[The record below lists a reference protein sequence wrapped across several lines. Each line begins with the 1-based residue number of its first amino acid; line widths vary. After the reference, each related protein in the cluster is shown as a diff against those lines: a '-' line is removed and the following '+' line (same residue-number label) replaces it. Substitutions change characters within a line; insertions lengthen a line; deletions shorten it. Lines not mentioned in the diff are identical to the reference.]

1 MNYKMMGRFIG
12 YILLVEAIFMLP
24 PLLISLLQGED
35 MASIGFGIGLSVVLA
50 IALLLIFMCKSA
62 QKGFR
67 AKEGLLCVSISWIVM
82 SLLGALPFYISREI
96 PSYLDALFE
105 TVSGFTTT
113 GASILPE
120 VEGLS
125 MSVLFWRSFTHW
137 LGGMG
142 VLVFVLAVGALGDS
156 KNGFT
161 MHLLRAES
169 PGPQV
174 GKLVPKMKK
183 TAEILY
189 LIYILLTILNVIF
202 LLIGKMP
209 LFDALCTAFG
219 TAGTG
224 GFGIKN
230 DSIASY
236 SPYIQNVCTVFM
248 LLFGVNFSCYY
259 MLLLRQ
265 FYSVFKDEE
274 LRLYLGVIICSIVMI
289 ALNVRGFYDTFGE
302 TLRHA
307 AFQVASIVTTTGFAT
322 VDFDLWPSFSKAIL
336 LCLMVIGASA
346 GSTGG
351 GFKCARVLIVVK
363 NLHRSVRQAISPQK
377 VQVVRINNHMIDE
390 KVLLNTHAYLSAYVL
405 ILLISFLVVSLEE
418 FSVMT
423 NFSAVLSCFNN
434 IGPGLEAVGPT
445 CNFGEYNSLS
455 KVVLI
460 IDMLAGRLEI
470 FPILILC
477 SRSTWGISHR
487 GSFIKR
493 RIRTE
498 KQENL
503 IQ

>member
-1 MNYKMMGRFIG
+1 
-12 YILLVEAIFMLP
+12 
-24 PLLISLLQGED
+24 
-35 MASIGFGIGLSVVLA
+35 MAAIGFAASFGIILVL
-50 IALLLIFMCKSA
+50 ALLLSILCKGSK
-62 QKGFR
+62 KGFR
-67 AKEGLLCVSISWIVM
+67 AREGLVCVGVSWIVM
-82 SLLGALPFYISREI
+82 SLLGSLPFYISREI

-120 VEGLS
+120 VEILS
-125 MSVLFWRSFTHW
+125 KGILYWRSFTHW

-142 VLVFVLAVGALGDS
+142 VLVFVLAVGAFGESS
-156 KNGFT
+156 KGFT

-189 LIYILLTILNVIF
+189 LIYMMLTIVNIIF
-202 LLIGKMP
+202 LLAGGMP
-209 LFDALCTAFG
+209 LFDSVCTAFG

-274 LRLYLGVIICSIVMI
+274 LRLYLGIVLGSIVLI
-289 ALNVRGFYDTFGE
+289 TLNVRGFYGTLEE
-302 TLRHA
+302 TVRHA

-322 VDFDLWPSFSKAIL
+322 TDFDLWPSFSKAIIL
-336 LCLMVIGASA
+336 GLMVIGASA

-351 GFKCARVLIVVK
+351 GFKCARVLIVVRSLRR
-363 NLHRSVRQAISPQK
+363 NLRRAILPQK

-390 KVLLNTHAYLSAYVL
+390 KVLENTNAYLTAYVI
-405 ILLISFLVVSLEE
+405 ILFVSFILVSIDQ
-418 FSVMT
+418 FSITT
-423 NFSAVLSCFNN
+423 NITAVLSCFNN

-445 CNFGEYNSLS
+445 CNFGDFSWLS
-455 KVVLI
+455 KLVLI
-460 IDMLAGRLEI
+460 MDMLAGRLEI
-470 FPILILC
+470 FPILILF
-477 SRSTWGISHR
+477 SRSTWGRLKS
-487 GSFIKR
+487 
-493 RIRTE
+493 
-498 KQENL
+498 
-503 IQ
+503 